1 MSSVSVL
8 GVAVPDRSGV
18 RGLRDVT
25 STDRGSGGQRVGE
38 RRRLVD
44 QRSGAASQGRV
55 RGDRIDA
62 FDASTLKMTW
72 TPSAGWTKVPGSP
85 DDPSPAGTAAGSAF
99 PTFTG
104 SGDVFWLTA
113 ANEVTWF
120 DPTSGTLAPTGLT
133 LLPGQADS
141 PQNLRVAR
149 SGTSF
154 FACVDR
160 SVGLPGDTAKAPD
173 PQCGFA
179 PLPKK

>member
-1 MSSVSVL
+1 VSIRKWAGNEWENVADSS
-8 GVAVPDRSGV
+8 
-18 RGLRDVT
+18 T
-25 STDRGSGGQRVGE
+25 
-38 RRRLVD
+38 
-44 QRSGAASQGRV
+44 SGAGPLPKV
-55 RGDRIDA
+55 VCGGDRIDA

-72 TPSAGWTKVPGSP
+72 TPSAGWTKAPGSP

-99 PTFTG
+99 PTFTD

-120 DPTSGTLAPTGLT
+120 DPRSGTLAPTGLT

-141 PQNLRVAR
+141 PQNLRAAR
-149 SGTSF
+149 SGSSF